1 MGTMMHRYSAI
12 LLVLLTGLLLLS
24 CDRQQQVT
32 STAETAPV
40 PQYEGTIIAIG
51 DSLTAGLGVAEAA
64 AWPSLLEQ
72 KLREK
77 GHNLQVINAGISGE
91 TSSGTLSRI
100 KWIMARKPDIVILET
115 GANDGLRGVDPAVTE
130 KNIAEILTV
139 LKREN
144 ITVVLAGM
152 KMVVNMG
159 KTYTDTFEK
168 IYPALAE
175 RFDVMLIPF
184 FLDGVAAIPS
194 LNGPDGIHPNA
205 AGYKVLVRNI
215 FPYVTDAIELWR
227 KTSSGTATRK
237 NKAAA
242 FSTVGY
248 GERFR
253 SLSADYSIK
262 RSIFSQ
268 SALCY

>member
-115 GANDGLRGVDPAVTE
+115 GANDGLRGIPVQL
-130 KNIAEILTV
+130 I
-139 LKREN
+139 REN
-144 ITVVLAGM
+144 ISRAVQMLQEGNVTVVLAGM
-152 KMVVNMG
+152 QIVRNLG
-159 KTYTDTFEK
+159 PEYTTAFAG
-168 IYPALAE
+168 IYPAVAKEQKCL
-175 RFDVMLIPF
+175 LIPF
-184 FLDGVAAIPS
+184 ILQGVAGEPS
-194 LNGPDGIHPNA
+194 LNQADTIHPNEEGHKIISETVYPYILQA
-205 AGYKVLVRNI
+205 IQTRN
-215 FPYVTDAIELWR
+215 
-227 KTSSGTATRK
+227 
-237 NKAAA
+237 
-242 FSTVGY
+242 
-248 GERFR
+248 
-253 SLSADYSIK
+253 
-262 RSIFSQ
+262 
-268 SALCY
+268 